1 MSREL
6 HLASELCQLMFT
18 DAERT
23 DERIATVLQE
33 LLGQPARW
41 LPATAHAP
49 STPADQ
55 RLIPLGPEATLGW
68 LAVNGAID
76 DETRL
81 NAVTDLLGWLL
92 DTRATVRAQNEARAA
107 AAARLHRQAQIMDQ
121 LQESVV
127 TMDLDGFITSW
138 NRGAER
144 LFGYSA
150 REAIGRHILFLYADP
165 DADDPSLQDVFLEQG
180 GREMEVRRRRKDG
193 TLFWASVQLS
203 LMRDEDGHATG
214 LIGYLTDI
222 TARIEAQQTLR
233 LHAHIFEHSDEG
245 ILITDAQMR
254 VLSVNRA
261 FTQITGYDEAEVI
274 GRTPS
279 LLQSGYHDDAF
290 YDEMWA
296 CIDAEGRWQGELW
309 DRRKNGDIYP
319 TWASI
324 STVHDA
330 DGRITNYFSVF
341 SDITERKK
349 AEERIH
355 YLAYYDALTGLPNR
369 ALFYKLVDQAL
380 LEARR
385 NRLHGALLFID
396 LNRFKPINDT
406 LGHSVG
412 DRLLQAVA
420 NRLRAAL
427 RTEDVVARLGGDEFV
442 VGLFDIARRDHAA
455 IVAQKLLAALE
466 APFVVDNHELKAG
479 AAIGIAV
486 YPQDGFDTETLLRLA
501 DIAMY
506 RAKHT
511 GEHGYAFYSHEMNR
525 RALDRLRLEAGLRH
539 AVERNHFFLHFQ
551 PKVDITSGR
560 IVGAEALLRWQ
571 DPERGFVSPAEF
583 IPIAEETGLIVHI
596 GAWVLQATLSQA
608 RAWQEASLPML
619 RIAIN
624 VSAREFTPM
633 LVDRLRDALASS
645 GIAAGWLELE
655 ITESILMHGTERIT
669 ALMEELIALGV
680 TLSLDDFGTGF
691 SSLSYL
697 KRFPIDA
704 VKIDRSFVAGIPN
717 DANDCAIVGAIVSMA
732 RQLGHRTVA
741 EGVENEDQ
749 LVFLHGLGCD
759 QLQGYL
765 FSRPLPADEFEALV
779 RSDRRLQR
787 PPRPKT
793 TDAGC

>member
-1 MSREL
+1 MSDDL
-6 HLASELCQLMFT
+6 GLATELCRQVFAAPSGTMPEGANHLIT
-18 DAERT
+18 H
-23 DERIATVLQE
+23 
-33 LLGQPARW
+33 LLGVPVRW
-41 LPATAHAP
+41 LPPAARAP
-49 STPADQ
+49 EPTTGS
-55 RLIPLGPEATLGW
+55 LLLPLGENAAFGW
-68 LAVNGAID
+68 LTLPNTGF
-76 DETRL
+76 DEARL
-81 NAVTDLLGWLL
+81 SEVTGFLAWLL
-92 DTRATVRAQNEARAA
+92 ATRQSVHEQNEACAA
-107 AAARLHRQAQIMDQ
+107 AAAHLHRQAQIMDQ

-150 REAIGRHILFLYADP
+150 HEAIGRHILFLYADP
-165 DADDPSLQDVFLEQG
+165 DADDPSLQDAFLEQG

-203 LMRDEDGHATG
+203 LMRDETGQPTG

-233 LHAHIFEHSDEG
+233 LHAHIFEYSDEG
-245 ILITDAQMR
+245 ILITDADTR

-261 FTQITGYDEAEVI
+261 FTQITGYDEHEVI
-274 GRTPS
+274 GRLPS
-279 LLQSGYHDDAF
+279 MLQSGYHDDVF

-296 CIDAEGRWQGELW
+296 RINAEGRWQGELW
-309 DRRKNGDIYP
+309 DRRKNGEIYP

-324 STVHDA
+324 SAVHDA
-330 DGRITNYFSVF
+330 DGRVTNYFSIF

-369 ALFYKLVDQAL
+369 ALFFKLVDQAL

-406 LGHSVG
+406 LGHNVG
-412 DRLLQAVA
+412 DKLLQAVA
-420 NRLRAAL
+420 NRLRASL

-455 IVAQKLLAALE
+455 IVAQKLLAALD
-466 APFVVDNHELKAG
+466 APFVVDGHELKAG
-479 AAIGIAV
+479 GSIGIAV

-506 RAKHT
+506 RAKQT
-511 GEHGYAFYSHEMNR
+511 GEDGYAFYSHEMNR
-525 RALDRLRLEAGLRH
+525 RALDRLHLEAGLRH
-539 AVERNHFFLHFQ
+539 AIERNRFFLHFQ
-551 PKVDITSGR
+551 PKVDIASGH
-560 IVGAEALLRWQ
+560 IVGAEALLRWH
-571 DPERGFVSPAEF
+571 DPERGMVSPAEF
-583 IPIAEETGLIVHI
+583 IPVAEETGLIVQI
-596 GAWVLQATLSQA
+596 GAWVLQATLAQA
-608 RAWQEASLPML
+608 RQWQKAGLPML
-619 RIAIN
+619 RIAVN
-624 VSAREFTPM
+624 VSAREFTPA
-633 LVDRLRDALASS
+633 LVDRVREALAAS
-645 GIAAGWLELE
+645 GVSAGWLELE
-655 ITESILMHGTERIT
+655 ITESMLMHGAQRVI

-704 VKIDRSFVAGIPN
+704 VKIDRSFVAGIPD
-717 DANDCAIVGAIVSMA
+717 DANDCAIAGAIVSMA

-741 EGVENEDQ
+741 EGVENDDQ
-749 LVFLHGLGCD
+749 LVFLKSLGCD
-759 QLQGYL
+759 ELQGYIY
-765 FSRPLPADEFEALV
+765 SRPLPAEEFAALV
-779 RSDRRLQR
+779 RSGQRLTER
-787 PPRPKT
+787 
-793 TDAGC
+793 DD